1 MNHESCY
8 DETRVTRK
16 IGGWIQLFD
25 YLINHLL
32 LSVYSDNFLKLSV
45 LRSFMVLSW
54 KKNFFYF
61 HGKWKKID
69 FFLFAFKI
77 ICIACLKL
85 FSDDL
90 FKNYPKIYSN
100 IFVDVVFKAFWSN
113 VRVKS
118 NIGTANISQ

>member
-77 ICIACLKL
+77 TCIACLKL

-100 IFVDVVFKAFWSN
+100 IFVDVVSKAFWSN
-113 VRVKS
+113 VRMKS
-118 NIGTANISQ
+118 NIGTANVSQ